1 MRRNAGD
8 EQRRP
13 LPERAPRMRVAGC
26 FRPILAVLLIVA
38 AWTPT
43 VLAQPVPLDVTFKL
57 TDLDYKPVAGAPV
70 RVVFGSD
77 PDWQAPNA
85 GRRFVTDA
93 NGEHRFT
100 ASVVIDQRSRK
111 LPTNFADS
119 LLSRPQTTDHLK
131 VGAEL
136 EYAGFRW
143 LYVVDVDRFPNTD
156 VLLDDFSVFTADA
169 QGRYVRKAK
178 QQDHG
183 WVMPD
188 RGGLALTGPGYEPWD
203 FMLRPQEGNATGKRW
218 TLLLSFKRAPQ
229 PVRR

>member
-1 MRRNAGD
+1 M
-8 EQRRP
+8 
-13 LPERAPRMRVAGC
+13 GC
-26 FRPILAVLLIVA
+26 RFRLSLAILLFAAVGTSFA
-38 AWTPT
+38 
-43 VLAQPVPLDVTFKL
+43 LAQPVPLDVTFKL
-57 TDLDYKPVAGAPV
+57 TDLDYKPVAGAAV

-100 ASVVIDQRSRK
+100 ASVVVDKRSRK

-119 LLSRPQTTDHLK
+119 LLSRPQATDHLK

-136 EYAGFRW
+136 GYAGFRW

-156 VLLDDFSVFTADA
+156 VMLDDFSVFTADA
-169 QGRYVRKAK
+169 QGRYVRKAR
-178 QQDHG
+178 QQGRD
-183 WVMPD
+183 WLMAD
-188 RGGLALTGPGYEPWD
+188 LNGLALTGPGYEPWN
-203 FMLRPQEGNATGKRW
+203 FMLRPQEGDATAKRW
-218 TLLLSFKRAPQ
+218 TLLLSFKRAPE